1 MTMRPLTVAA
11 LAVLLGGCERG
22 SEPTP
27 TLTIVAHELTSP
39 AGPRS
44 GEPFLATHGDAVW
57 MSWLQASEGGGH
69 DLLLARLEGDRW
81 SAPTIVRHSDAFF
94 VNWAD
99 FPSVTV
105 AEDGALWAHWLE
117 RGAMGG
123 YDYGVRV
130 VRSDDGGVTWSEP
143 WTPHDD
149 ASPTEHGFVS
159 TVSLGDRMAFLW
171 LDGRMHAAA
180 ESPHGGAAMTLRYR
194 EAAPGRAAGPEVL
207 VDARVC
213 DCCQTDAAMTSSGPI
228 AVYRDRSPEEI
239 RDIYV
244 TRLVGGSWTEGIP
257 VHEDGWH
264 IEGCPVNGPAIAARG
279 DRVVVAWFT
288 GAGDVPRVRVAFSD
302 DAGASFG
309 PAVQVDEGLPLGR
322 VDVLLEPSGSAL
334 LSWLEGTG
342 GEGAHIRLRRVAAN
356 GLVSSSVALVESSD
370 ARASGFPRLAVRTD
384 GAIVHAWTDVS
395 GSEPAVRVQRVD
407 LAPGS

>member
-1 MTMRPLTVAA
+1 MTTRPVTATV
-11 LAVLLGGCERG
+11 LAVLLGACGAAED
-22 SEPTP
+22 P
-27 TLTIVAHELTSP
+27 TLSVAPHELTSP

-44 GEPFLATHGDAVW
+44 GEPFLSARGDVVW
-57 MSWLQASEGGGH
+57 MSWLEASEGGGH
-69 DLLLARLEGDRW
+69 DLLLSRLEGDRW
-81 SAPTIVRHSDAFF
+81 SAPSVIRHSDAFF

-105 AEDGALWAHWLE
+105 AADGALWAHWLE
-117 RGAMGG
+117 RGAAGG

-130 VRSDDGGVTWSEP
+130 VRSGDGGTTWSEP

-159 TVSLGDRMAFLW
+159 TVPLGDGMAFLW

-180 ESPHGGAAMTLRYR
+180 ESSHGGAAMTLRYR
-194 EAAPGRAAGPEVL
+194 ETAAGGTPGPEML

-228 AVYRDRSPEEI
+228 AIYRDRSPDEI

-244 TRLVGGSWTEGIP
+244 TRLIDGAWTEGVP

-279 DRVVVAWFT
+279 DRVVAAWFT

-309 PAVQVDEGLPLGR
+309 PAVEVDEGLPVGR
-322 VDVLLEPSGSAL
+322 VDVLMEPSGSAL
-334 LSWLEGTG
+334 VSWVEGTG
-342 GEGAHIRLRRVAAN
+342 GEGAQIRLRRVAAT
-356 GLVSSSVALVESSD
+356 GLVSPSVALVESSG
-370 ARASGFPRLAVRTD
+370 ARASGFPRLAVRSD

-395 GSEPAVRVQRVD
+395 ESEAVVRVQRID
-407 LAPGS
+407 LASGS